1 MNCACTAPGVF
12 RMEDKDGRARVYG
25 QWLNTEDEIEEA
37 MDTCPVECIHWVS
50 KEQLA
55 PLEYVMQNVL
65 TTRLNVGL
73 MRAGQGKHRLE
84 DVFVKTARFINAVI
98 KQEEDE

>member
-1 MNCACTAPGVF
+1 MFVDEITCIGCMNCACTAPGVF

-65 TTRLNVGL
+65 TARLNVGESL
-73 MRAGQGKHRLE
+73 SLFFLAFSCIFFFLSR
-84 DVFVKTARFINAVI
+84 
-98 KQEEDE
+98 

>member
-1 MNCACTAPGVF
+1 MFVDEITCIGCMNCACTAPGVF

-65 TTRLNVGL
+65 TTRLNVGESL
-73 MRAGQGKHRLE
+73 SLFFLAFSCILFPLSR
-84 DVFVKTARFINAVI
+84 
-98 KQEEDE
+98 

>member
-1 MNCACTAPGVF
+1 MFVDEITCIGCMNCACTAPGVF

-50 KEQLA
+50 REQLA

-65 TTRLNVGL
+65 TTRLNVGESL
-73 MRAGQGKHRLE
+73 SLFFLAFSCILFPLSR
-84 DVFVKTARFINAVI
+84 
-98 KQEEDE
+98 

>member
-1 MNCACTAPGVF
+1 MFVDEITCIGCMNCACTAPGVF

-65 TTRLNVGL
+65 TARLNVGESL
-73 MRAGQGKHRLE
+73 SLFFLAFSCILFPLSR
-84 DVFVKTARFINAVI
+84 
-98 KQEEDE
+98 

>member
-1 MNCACTAPGVF
+1 MFVDEITCIGCMNCACTAPGVF

-65 TTRLNVGL
+65 TTRLNVGESL
-73 MRAGQGKHRLE
+73 SLFFLAFSCIFFFLSR
-84 DVFVKTARFINAVI
+84 
-98 KQEEDE
+98 

>member
-1 MNCACTAPGVF
+1 MFVDEITCIGCMNCACTAPGVF

-50 KEQLA
+50 REQLA

-65 TTRLNVGL
+65 TTRLNVGESL
-73 MRAGQGKHRLE
+73 SLFFLAFSCIFFFLSR
-84 DVFVKTARFINAVI
+84 
-98 KQEEDE
+98 

>member
-1 MNCACTAPGVF
+1 MFVDEITCIGCMNCACTAPGVF

-65 TTRLNVGL
+65 TTRLNVGESL
-73 MRAGQGKHRLE
+73 SLFFLAFSCIFFFLSH
-84 DVFVKTARFINAVI
+84 
-98 KQEEDE
+98 

>member
-65 TTRLNVGL
+65 TTRLNVGESL
-73 MRAGQGKHRLE
+73 SLFFLAFSCILFPLSR
-84 DVFVKTARFINAVI
+84 
-98 KQEEDE
+98 